1 MSKPIEGWA
10 LSIFGALFLAVAG
23 LLAYHEIASGS
34 GGLKL
39 FFAVAQGMGSIV
51 IVLTAVTI
59 LAVEG
64 FEMLAE
70 RYKRKKFE
78 EGKALGQEEERK
90 RWKAWNERR
99 EAAAAKG
106 EAFNDPPPG
115 P

>member
-64 FEMLAE
+64 FDMLAE

-90 RWKAWNERR
+90 TMESMERKKR
-99 EAAAAKG
+99 SRG
-106 EAFNDPPPG
+106 R
-115 P
+115 